1 MPTLDG
7 PMWTKVIKIA
17 LAFVGIIVGA
27 GFATG
32 QETVQYFASFGT
44 LGIVGAVVCG
54 LIIAVG
60 GMIILQLGT
69 FHLADEHRQ
78 VFDVI
83 TNRWLARFLDAGVML
98 TVFSLGFIMLA
109 GAGATLNQELGWPT
123 WAGSTVLLV
132 MVLAVGFLDVDRVS
146 ALIGSITP
154 LMMALILFAF
164 GYVLLTQLPAD
175 HALLAEV
182 AERQVSPMPNWWLAA
197 VNNAGMCLMMGVS
210 MTLVIGGNYLDP
222 KVTGLGGLL
231 GGVAYMVLLVM
242 ITVLVYLALPL
253 TEGSDVPTVALLG
266 QIHPALGVISV
277 VVVFLMI
284 YNTAIG
290 MFYALG
296 RRLSRNR
303 PNRFPVYFVAVVLA
317 GFAVSFVGFADLISV
332 MFPVLGYL
340 GLVLVAVMVVTYLRH
355 RGEIAVESRRRVLI
369 RALFVRRGELSAAE
383 TRRMDALVA
392 ASGIDDA
399 ALLDAVREDVDGEDG
414 GEDNG
419 SHDLPTEK

>member
-1 MPTLDG
+1 
-7 PMWTKVIKIA
+7 MWTKVTKIG

-44 LGIVGAVVCG
+44 PGILRAVVCG

-69 FHLADEHRQ
+69 FHLA
-78 VFDVI
+78 
-83 TNRWLARFLDAGVML
+83 
-98 TVFSLGFIMLA
+98 
-109 GAGATLNQELGWPT
+109 
-123 WAGSTVLLV
+123 
-132 MVLAVGFLDVDRVS
+132 VGFLDVDRVS
-146 ALIGSITP
+146 ALTGSITP

-182 AERQVSPMPNWWLAA
+182 AGRQVSPMPNWWLAA

-222 KVTGLGGLL
+222 KITGLGGLL

-303 PNRFPVYFVAVVLA
+303 PNRFPV
-317 GFAVSFVGFADLISV
+317 
-332 MFPVLGYL
+332 LGYL

-414 GEDNG
+414 GGDNRA
-419 SHDLPTEK
+419 HDLPTEK